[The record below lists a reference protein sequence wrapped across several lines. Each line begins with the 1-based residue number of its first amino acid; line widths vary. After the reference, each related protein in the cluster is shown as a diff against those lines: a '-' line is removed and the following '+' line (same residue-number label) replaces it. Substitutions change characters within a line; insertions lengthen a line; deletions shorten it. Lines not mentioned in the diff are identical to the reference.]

1 MRPLRSRFIR
11 TLAVVPA
18 LAVLA
23 ACGGASGG
31 ASGGGSGSPTPSG
44 QGAFPV
50 TVKAANGSV
59 RIGHRP
65 TRIVS
70 LSPTA
75 TEMLYAIHAGT
86 QVKAVDSLSDY
97 PANAPRTKLSSLHPN
112 VEAIA
117 KYRPDLV
124 VISNDVGGLAK
135 SLGKLSVPVLL
146 QPAATGLGDTYDQ
159 LRQLGTAT
167 GHSADATREVTSMQ
181 TSIRKI
187 VASAPKL
194 KRPLTFYHELD
205 QTRYS
210 VTSKTFIGKLY
221 GMLGLHDIADKA
233 KGAGGGYPQL
243 SAEYIVKADP
253 DVVFLADTK
262 CCGQSQATV
271 AKRPGWSDIAAV
283 RHHAVFALDDDVASR
298 WGPRVVVFLRTVE
311 HDVATLQ
318 ANGGG

>member
-1 MRPLRSRFIR
+1 MHPRRSRFIR
-11 TLAVVPA
+11 VLGVVPA

-31 ASGGGSGSPTPSG
+31 GASSPTPSK

-50 TVKAANGSV
+50 TVKAAGKSV
-59 RIGHRP
+59 TIEHRP

-75 TEMLYAIHAGT
+75 TEMLYAIHAGA

-97 PANAPRTKLSSLHPN
+97 PANAPRTKLESLHPN

-135 SLGKLSVPVLL
+135 SLGKVHVPVLL
-146 QPAATGLGDTYDQ
+146 QSAAADLDDSYSQ

-167 GHSADATREVTSMQ
+167 GHTADATHEVTSMQ

-210 VTSKTFIGKLY
+210 VTSKTFLGKLY
-221 GMLGLHDIADKA
+221 GMLGLRNIADKA

-262 CCGQSQATV
+262 CCGQTRATV
-271 AKRPGWSDIAAV
+271 AKRPGWRGIAAV
-283 RHHAVFALDDDVASR
+283 RHHAVFGLDDDVASR

-311 HDVATLQ
+311 HDVAALPQ
-318 ANGGG
+318 AKGGG

>member
-1 MRPLRSRFIR
+1 MRPRRSRF
-11 TLAVVPA
+11 LSVLAAVVPA
-18 LAVLA
+18 LAMLT
-23 ACGGASGG
+23 ACGGTSGDQ
-31 ASGGGSGSPTPSG
+31 AGSPSPST

-50 TVKAANGSV
+50 TIKAAGRSV
-59 RIGHRP
+59 TIEHRP

-75 TEMLYAIHAGT
+75 TEMLYAIHAGA
-86 QVKAVDSLSDY
+86 QVKAVDSNSNY
-97 PANAPRTKLSSLHPN
+97 PPDVPRTKLSALQPN

-124 VISNDVGGLAK
+124 VISDDVGGLAK
-135 SLGKLSVPVLL
+135 ALTKLSVPVLV
-146 QPAATGLGDTYDQ
+146 QPAATDLDDTYEQ

-167 GHSADATREVTSMQ
+167 GHSKDAAHEVTSMR

-194 KRPLTFYHELD
+194 KQPLSFYHELD

-221 GMLGLHDIADKA
+221 GMLGLRNIADEA

-243 SAEYIVKADP
+243 SAEYVVKADP
-253 DVVFLADTK
+253 DVIFLADTK
-262 CCGQSQATV
+262 CCGQTQATV
-271 AKRPGWSDIAAV
+271 AKRPGWNEIDAV
-283 RHHAVFALDDDVASR
+283 RHHAVFNLDDDIASR
-298 WGPRVVVFLRTVE
+298 WGPRVVVLLRTVE
-311 HDVATLQ
+311 RDIAKLPQ
-318 ANGGG
+318 AKGGG

>member
-1 MRPLRSRFIR
+1 MHPRRSRFIR
-11 TLAVVPA
+11 VLGVVPA

-31 ASGGGSGSPTPSG
+31 GASSPTPSK

-50 TVKAANGSV
+50 TVKAAGKSV
-59 RIGHRP
+59 TIEHRP

-75 TEMLYAIHAGT
+75 TEMLYAIHAGA

-97 PANAPRTKLSSLHPN
+97 PANAPRTKLESLHPN

-135 SLGKLSVPVLL
+135 SLGKVHVPVLL
-146 QPAATGLGDTYDQ
+146 QPAAADLDDSYSQ

-167 GHSADATREVTSMQ
+167 GHTADATHEVTSMQ

-210 VTSKTFIGKLY
+210 VTSKTFLGKLY
-221 GMLGLHDIADKA
+221 GMLGLRNIADKA

-262 CCGQSQATV
+262 CCGQSRATV
-271 AKRPGWSDIAAV
+271 AKRPGWRGIAAV
-283 RHHAVFALDDDVASR
+283 RQHAVFGIDDDVASR

-311 HDVATLQ
+311 HDVAALPQ
-318 ANGGG
+318 AKGGG